1 MEAILQAFARLE
13 KREKRR
19 EQALERI
26 STAKTEVKPECK
38 ESQVI
43 TDAEASQVLLL
54 RFAFTFRLKCLQVF
68 VHNIWFLCSYIYRS
82 GFCLVISTEMISVW
96 LHTVVYMGWRVATLE
111 SVLSPRSCGL

>member
-38 ESQVI
+38 ESQII
-43 TDAEASQVLLL
+43 TDAEVIQVLLL
-54 RFAFTFRLKCLQVF
+54 RFIFIFRVKCLKFPHSIVTSTKIMSVCLHNS
-68 VHNIWFLCSYIYRS
+68 VHMWRS
-82 GFCLVISTEMISVW
+82 RGQL
-96 LHTVVYMGWRVATLE
+96 
-111 SVLSPRSCGL
+111 

>member
-38 ESQVI
+38 EPQII
-43 TDAEASQVLLL
+43 TDVEVLQVPLLS
-54 RFAFTFRLKCLQVF
+54 FTFIFRVKCLKVA
-68 VHNIWFLCSYIYRS
+68 
-82 GFCLVISTEMISVW
+82 STQ
-96 LHTVVYMGWRVATLE
+96 
-111 SVLSPRSCGL
+111 